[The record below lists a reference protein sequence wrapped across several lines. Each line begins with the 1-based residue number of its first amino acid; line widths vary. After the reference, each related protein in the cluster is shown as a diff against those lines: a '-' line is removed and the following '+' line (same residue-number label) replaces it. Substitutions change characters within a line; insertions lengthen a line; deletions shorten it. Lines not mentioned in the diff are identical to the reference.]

1 MALISSGTLGLQDAG
16 TNPSTNLLLDTGY
29 NSLSLAADTSFGLF
43 RAYQSYYDGEFSSWE
58 YAIDT
63 VADGT
68 AYVYKASSSAVYH
81 DSGHGTGFLSYSGFD
96 ASIGTGLWDYMSTT
110 HASGQAWAS
119 NGIGLNASSSS
130 TLGSLSNNSFTMG
143 DGVTRTITS
152 FGIVQNTNSNSG
164 AGAAQDKANLIWFS
178 VAGYVASSSDSFL
191 NITFYN
197 NSGQGI
203 TVVRS
208 SGSYSYDGTNTT
220 WTWDNVSDAVI
231 TYGNLHTGTATRLYI
246 VRSSSTS
253 YNNGIAEE
261 FGGADS
267 SNVHLSHYYKG
278 GSYHNTVGIP
288 TSGTLQFSDFYGKSN
303 TAAPSASIYSGS
315 GSIVYTV
322 SSGYVTIATSALTV
336 GAPNISSF
344 AGSSNVKVALMS
356 NINGTI
362 YFSVNLSSGSKV
374 FTNSGWTTLK
384 VWKNSTGTGSP
395 ALTLNRTSMSFTV
408 SNNGAS
414 TAQANWTY
422 GASNQSLSSYFG
434 TSNGSGFLEI
444 T

>member
-1 MALISSGTLGLQDAG
+1 MTALIL
-16 TNPSTNLLLDTGY
+16 
-29 NSLSLAADTSFGLF
+29 
-43 RAYQSYYDGEFSSWE
+43 
-58 YAIDT
+58 
-63 VADGT
+63 
-68 AYVYKASSSAVYH
+68 H
-81 DSGHGTGFLSYSGFD
+81 
-96 ASIGTGLWDYMSTT
+96 
-110 HASGQAWAS
+110 
-119 NGIGLNASSSS
+119 
-130 TLGSLSNNSFTMG
+130 
-143 DGVTRTITS
+143 
-152 FGIVQNTNSNSG
+152 
-164 AGAAQDKANLIWFS
+164 
-178 VAGYVASSSDSFL
+178 
-191 NITFYN
+191 
-197 NSGQGI
+197 
-203 TVVRS
+203 
-208 SGSYSYDGTNTT
+208 
-220 WTWDNVSDAVI
+220 VSDAVI

-246 VRSSSTS
+246 IRSSSTS

-322 SSGYVTIATSALTV
+322 SSGYVTIATSSLTV